1 MVSMDFYMRHNQ
13 TIRDQLGSAEGGAKI
28 VAGHKKDI
36 VLTNRLLEARNRV
49 AIYGWHRSATDP
61 IQPLSIVHG
70 FTYADYSHGI
80 RLVHPMALV
89 DAQPWPL
96 IEILEDP
103 VLSRLVSDEGRLRL
117 TRAVGD
123 CR

>member
-1 MVSMDFYMRHNQ
+1 
-13 TIRDQLGSAEGGAKI
+13 
-28 VAGHKKDI
+28 
-36 VLTNRLLEARNRV
+36 
-49 AIYGWHRSATDP
+49 
-61 IQPLSIVHG
+61 
-70 FTYADYSHGI
+70 
-80 RLVHPMALV
+80 MALV